1 MASQATASHQLG
13 RAVIV
18 VCTTLNAMLAAAVDA
33 DVAKGQNLAHDV
45 YKGNCLAC
53 HQIPGDPSAVSSAN
67 IAPPLLAIRQRFP
80 DRALLRSQIWDA
92 TLRNPQTVMPPFGK
106 HGILTEQEIDL
117 VIDYLYRY

>member
-1 MASQATASHQLG
+1 MA
-13 RAVIV
+13 
-18 VCTTLNAMLAAAVDA
+18 VCATLNPMLAAAVDA

-67 IAPPLLAIRQRFP
+67 IGPPLLAMRRRFP
-80 DRALLRSQIWDA
+80 DRTLLRSQIWDA

>member
-1 MASQATASHQLG
+1 MASRATASHRLG
-13 RAVIV
+13 RAVV
-18 VCTTLNAMLAAAVDA
+18 AVCATLNPMLAAAVDA

-67 IAPPLLAIRQRFP
+67 IGPPLLAMRQRFP
-80 DRALLRSQIWDA
+80 DRTLLRSQIWDA